1 MLNIQIDNPEL
12 ERNIRQTYGEDTR
25 SLAKAFAEFVQQQRI
40 KQDIGVSIEQLD
52 AGEEVPLEQAI
63 ADIRTKGES
72 LRDD

>member
-52 AGEEVPLEQAI
+52 AGEGVPLEQAI